1 MSKHF
6 PGRAGPSIVCAGSPR
21 VMDAACEG
29 FGFGKGCS
37 NRTFPQAQGEPS
49 EAEPFQNPGVA
60 LVNTGEGTRGASGV

>member
-1 MSKHF
+1 
-6 PGRAGPSIVCAGSPR
+6 
-21 VMDAACEG
+21 MDAACEG